1 MLFADFQGSYE
12 ISPDNR
18 RQLEK
23 MTATLHA
30 QVTAEAKRRAISQ
43 RIA

>member
-1 MLFADFQGSYE
+1 MLVADFHGSNK

-18 RQLEK
+18 RQLDK
-23 MTATLHA
+23 VTATLHA
-30 QVTAEAKRRAISQ
+30 QVIAEAKRRAVSQ